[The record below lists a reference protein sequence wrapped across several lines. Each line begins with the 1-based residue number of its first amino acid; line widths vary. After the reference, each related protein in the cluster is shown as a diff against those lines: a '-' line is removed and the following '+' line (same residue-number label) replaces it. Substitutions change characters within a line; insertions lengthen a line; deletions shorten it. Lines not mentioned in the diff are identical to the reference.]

1 MRDAL
6 RYRKMSKTNR
16 AAAAFILC
24 ALFLIPLGST
34 AQSTNEEYRRVS
46 LSLQAGITMSYE
58 TDINRLIGSNYNTFT
73 RQTYNFGGGVQY
85 AISPFWSAELGYRYN
100 TIEGLAE
107 DGFETVV
114 HSATLKNIFNFNRLY
129 RRSSVSDWL
138 NPYLVLGYEHDFY
151 RYELGDETNSG
162 NESAILG
169 GFGLAFSLSHTFDLF
184 AQYEVK
190 LASNRMDN
198 INRGFPVDQVGMP
211 SAGVRINFGRSGTKP
226 LSLSPPVKFLT
237 DQEYDTFLARSEELR
252 EASDEIREQRRLLND
267 LDERF
272 KRNETRYQEQID
284 RLDAFTR
291 LLEERIDTLEYRL
304 DNLEISFR
312 DTERERERQL
322 RTEVPAG
329 HYVQVFAATSY
340 DAANRVKE
348 MFHEI
353 LGDEFDNPEEVVFVI
368 KRRQYYEVLI
378 GTFYRFSD
386 AQRSHEL
393 ARVRLSDAFIIT
405 FPRPLHLADQYEGT
419 EIIWD

>member
-1 MRDAL
+1 ML
-6 RYRKMSKTNR
+6 QTNR
-16 AAAAFILC
+16 AAIAIILC
-24 ALFLIPLGST
+24 ALILVPQALS
-34 AQSTNEEYRRVS
+34 AQSNGDDYRRVS

-58 TDINRLIGSNYNTFT
+58 SDVNRLIGSNFNTFT
-73 RQTYNFGGGVQY
+73 GQTYNFGGGVQY
-85 AISPFWSAELGYRYN
+85 AITPFWSAELGYRYN

-107 DGFETVV
+107 GGFETVV
-114 HSATLKNIFNFNRLY
+114 HSAVLKNIFNFNRLY
-129 RRSSVSDWL
+129 RRSPVSEFL
-138 NPYLVLGYEHDFY
+138 NPYVMFGYEHDFY

-162 NESAILG
+162 NESAIMG
-169 GFGLAFSLSHTFDLF
+169 GFGLALSLSPTFDLF

-198 INRGFPVDQVGMP
+198 INRGFPSDQIGMP

-226 LSLSPPVKFLT
+226 LNLSPAVKFLN
-237 DQEYDTFLARSEELR
+237 DEEYDHFIATSEELR
-252 EASDEIREQRRLLND
+252 KAAEDIREQRRLIED
-267 LDERF
+267 LDDRF
-272 KRNETRYQEQID
+272 RRSQVNFQEQID

-291 LLEERIDTLEYRL
+291 LLEKRIDTLEYRL

-312 DTERERERQL
+312 DSERDRERRL
-322 RTEVPAG
+322 REEVPAG

-368 KRRQYYEVLI
+368 KRRQFYEVLI

-386 AQRSHEL
+386 AQNSHEL
-393 ARVRLSDAFIIT
+393 ARIQFSDAFIIT

-419 EIIWD
+419 QIVWD